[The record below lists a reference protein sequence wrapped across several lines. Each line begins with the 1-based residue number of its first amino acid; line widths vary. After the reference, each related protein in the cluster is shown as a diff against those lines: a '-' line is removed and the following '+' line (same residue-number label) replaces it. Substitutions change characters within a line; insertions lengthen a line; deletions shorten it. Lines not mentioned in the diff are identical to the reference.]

1 MADVCFFV
9 MVVNLLMVCFGVG
22 FVPCWFVGLFVLL
35 LFLICLG
42 VGLLVGGL
50 ALFIVCVCCWW
61 VLLCFVCGWVSFSWC
76 LWLISLGFAVCVD
89 GCVWCLD
96 G

>member
-1 MADVCFFV
+1 MLV
-9 MVVNLLMVCFGVG
+9 
-22 FVPCWFVGLFVLL
+22 CWFVCVTVVFDLF
-35 LFLICLG
+35 G

-76 LWLISLGFAVCVD
+76 LWLISLGFDVCVD
-89 GCVWCLD
+89 GCVWRLD
-96 G
+96 V